1 MAHRLDGSAGAG
13 EPPTT
18 LPASVDAIE
27 EPLSFREH
35 LKQSIAAAF
44 DRTFWIFVLLAL
56 AAGVACWIVE
66 GRGSVVDSLGS
77 DLELLVEILPRIMA
91 ALVIAALVQV
101 LIRRETV
108 ARVLGEE
115 AGAKGVVLAAAAGAV
130 TPGGPMTS
138 FPLVNALQAAGSGR
152 SALVSY
158 VTSWSVLGLQRIL
171 AWEIPLLGP
180 EFAAVR
186 FFASLPLPLV
196 AAAISKLL
204 PHPSDGAKR

>member
-1 MAHRLDGSAGAG
+1 MAHRLEGSGDGRSSTTGSAA
-13 EPPTT
+13 
-18 LPASVDAIE
+18 ADAVE
-27 EPLSFREH
+27 EPLSVREH
-35 LKQSIAAAF
+35 LKQSLAAAL

-56 AAGVACWIVE
+56 VAGVACWFVE
-66 GRGSVVDSLGS
+66 GRQSVVASLKS
-77 DLELLVEILPRIMA
+77 DVELLVEILPRIMA
-91 ALVIAALVQV
+91 ALAIAALVQV

-115 AGAKGVVLAAAAGAV
+115 AGAKAVVLAAAAGAV

-138 FPLVNALQAAGSGR
+138 FPLVNALQAAGGGR

-186 FFASLPLPLV
+186 FVASLPLPLV
-196 AAAISKLL
+196 AAAVSKLL
-204 PHPSDGAKR
+204 PHPSGEAKR

>member
-1 MAHRLDGSAGAG
+1 MARRHDRSSGRA
-13 EPPTT
+13 PPTT
-18 LPASVDAIE
+18 RAAAADAVE
-27 EPLSFREH
+27 EPLSFRQH
-35 LKQSIAAAF
+35 LKQSVAAAF

-56 AAGVACWIVE
+56 VAGMACWIVE
-66 GRGSVVDSLGS
+66 GRQSVVDTLKG
-77 DLELLVEILPRIMA
+77 DVELLVEILPRIMA

-115 AGAKGVVLAAAAGAV
+115 AGAKAVGLAAAAGAV

-171 AWEIPLLGP
+171 AWEIPLLGL

-186 FFASLPLPLV
+186 FIASLPLPLV
-196 AAAISKLL
+196 AAAVSRLL
-204 PHPSDGAKR
+204 PHPSDEAKR